1 MSVLLSMTLLLT
13 AALGTGVALVRDPG
27 RQALV
32 QAVYGMVLALL
43 FLLLQAPDVALSQI
57 AIGAVLQP
65 VLVLAT
71 LARIRRIG
79 K

>member
-1 MSVLLSMTLLLT
+1 MSVLLPMTLLLT
-13 AALGTGVALVRDPG
+13 ASLGIGVALVRDPG

-43 FLLLQAPDVALSQI
+43 FLLVQAPDVALSQI